1 MRPKPTLSRADEVRL
16 RRSRQKTHRRPVS
29 EQSSYRP
36 LPPVTARASGQSFV
50 RPRGGG
56 KRRFQ
61 AVLSST
67 QTQWYA
73 PRQSG
78 LQITW
83 HSLAMFVVVVLGVLS
98 YFLFTSPTFR
108 VGEAEVVGAQRLS
121 PAEINAAL
129 AISGQPIFLLR
140 PADLEMRLRLSYPEL
155 LSAKVKVGLP
165 NRVSVIVEERQPV
178 ILWQQGEGY
187 TWIDVN
193 GVAFRPRGET
203 PLLIPIVALG
213 TPPASGIPASD
224 PLSPAPFLSPQMV
237 AMIQALASD
246 LPGGTVM
253 LYDPRYGLGWSDP
266 HGWRVFFGT
275 QPENIPLKLRVYQ
288 ALAASLTQRGL
299 TPALISVAY
308 PDAPYYRMAE

>member
-1 MRPKPTLSRADEVRL
+1 MRQKPSLSRAEEVRL
-16 RRSRQKTHRRPVS
+16 RRSHQKTRRKV
-29 EQSSYRP
+29 EQSTYRP
-36 LPPVTARASGQSFV
+36 LPPVTTRASGQSFV
-50 RPRGGG
+50 RPQSGG

-61 AVLSST
+61 AVVSS
-67 QTQWYA
+67 QAQWYV

-78 LQITW
+78 WQFTW
-83 HSLAMFVVVVLGVLS
+83 SSMALFLVVALGALLS
-98 YFLFTSPTFR
+98 FLFFSPIFR

-121 PAEINAAL
+121 PVEINAAL

-155 LSAKVKVGLP
+155 RSAKVKIGLP

-187 TWIDVN
+187 TWIDAN

-203 PLLIPIVALG
+203 PRLIPVVALG
-213 TPPASGIPASD
+213 TPPANGGVASD

-275 QPENIPLKLRVYQ
+275 QAENIPLKLRVYQ